1 MTFFESSSRSIFLFE
16 HDLFGK
22 PVPTF
27 PDHALTIRP
36 ALSSTAEQTSKRDM
50 NSNRPSEP
58 YCVLTALSAALLE
71 VRGSAPPHN
80 RGCGLKKGPPVR
92 RLRLA
97 KQNKTPNQIRLHAL
111 WRRPFDPP
119 ASRILKSSILRP
131 VFMAAA
137 NQRGC
142 FPRPDHVSDGV

>member
-1 MTFFESSSRSIFLFE
+1 
-16 HDLFGK
+16 
-22 PVPTF
+22 V
-27 PDHALTIRP
+27 
-36 ALSSTAEQTSKRDM
+36 SSTAEQTSKRDM
-50 NSNRPSEP
+50 NSNRPSR
-58 YCVLTALSAALLE
+58 ALGTLLRPGGVE
-71 VRGSAPPHN
+71 RWIIGGWGIGADQQSKQ
-80 RGCGLKKGPPVR
+80 RSKKGPPVR